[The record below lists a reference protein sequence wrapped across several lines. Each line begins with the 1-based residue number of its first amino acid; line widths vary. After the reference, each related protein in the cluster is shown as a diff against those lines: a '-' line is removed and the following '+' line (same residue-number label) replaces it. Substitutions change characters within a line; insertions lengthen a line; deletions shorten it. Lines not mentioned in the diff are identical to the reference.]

1 MFHLHFCTLTGSGDV
16 FIPICFTVYGRC
28 VKHVARGSE
37 TARQRVSKGFKGFQ
51 SLVSTSSKS
60 PGLLALHHLLLHIS
74 LNSTKHNLF
83 IF

>member
-1 MFHLHFCTLTGSGDV
+1 MCSFLFVLQFMAG
-16 FIPICFTVYGRC
+16 
-28 VKHVARGSE
+28 
-37 TARQRVSKGFKGFQ
+37 VSNTWPGGLKPPAKGLQ